1 MVTTNKAST
10 AAAGNKVKL
19 STCRELAIY
28 KPKLSNVLDEV
39 RRTIGQYVYA
49 PAAALDI
56 ATLWVAMTWI
66 ASDCHILPLAVI
78 QSPVPASGKST
89 LLDVM
94 SRMSYNS
101 VNGISITAAV
111 LFSMPEPPTLFIDEA
126 DTFFGNKD
134 ELTGIVNAGHT
145 RAHASVLRAS
155 VGEDGRQVSSFNVF
169 YPKAISQLGNV
180 LAPATLSRAVII
192 RMAAKPD
199 NIKLRKLL
207 FAPWQF
213 REVQAALKDS
223 LENIRPHFFK
233 LQIAASKALEQIGL
247 SNREADNY
255 IPLYAI
261 ASAASPKW
269 AARCLFAAKSLIEP
283 AKSLSTGQEIL
294 TNIQAIMPNLVT
306 HTDKITGETT
316 SIQVVGSNDLLI
328 HLLRK
333 DDFGWNEYNN
343 GRPLTV
349 RLLAQLLKPFGV
361 TPDLHRPKG
370 GTPKRGYSIAQL
382 EMAINQ
388 YLPSSVP
395 VPAPA
400 PAPTSAPTPVPTP
413 TSTAS
418 PTPQKRKRFC

>member
-1 MVTTNKAST
+1 M
-10 AAAGNKVKL
+10 
-19 STCRELAIY
+19 
-28 KPKLSNVLDEV
+28 
-39 RRTIGQYVYA
+39 
-49 PAAALDI
+49 
-56 ATLWVAMTWI
+56 
-66 ASDCHILPLAVI
+66 
-78 QSPVPASGKST
+78 
-89 LLDVM
+89 
-94 SRMSYNS
+94 
-101 VNGISITAAV
+101 
-111 LFSMPEPPTLFIDEA
+111 
-126 DTFFGNKD
+126 
-134 ELTGIVNAGHT
+134 
-145 RAHASVLRAS
+145 
-155 VGEDGRQVSSFNVF
+155 
-169 YPKAISQLGNV
+169 
-180 LAPATLSRAVII
+180 
-192 RMAAKPD
+192 
-199 NIKLRKLL
+199 
-207 FAPWQF
+207 
-213 REVQAALKDS
+213 QAALKDS
-223 LENIRPHFFK
+223 LETIRPQFFNS
-233 LQIAASKALEQIGL
+233 QIAASKTLERTGL

-294 TNIQAIMPNLVT
+294 TNIQAIMPNLIT

-316 SIQVVGSNDLLI
+316 PIQVVGSNDLLI
-328 HLLRK
+328 QLLRK

-361 TPDLHRPKG
+361 APELHRPKG

-400 PAPTSAPTPVPTP
+400 PAPTSAPTSAPTPVPTP